1 MIIKL
6 DNLTIRAYSIPPQTT
21 NIDQNLAPFIA
32 QHLEIEESDILDYKI
47 LSKAIDARR
56 GAPAL
61 VYKLTATLH
70 DNKAARACAEYK
82 IPEEELEKTLETK
95 LTFPDA
101 PAGLKN
107 PLIIGSGPAGLMAAL
122 VLAQSGCEPVIL
134 ERGYDVE
141 KRTVDIDKFHQSRK
155 FNPESNYL
163 LGEGGAG
170 TFSDGKLYTRTN
182 DKRARFVLN
191 TFTEAGAPN
200 EILYLKRPHIGS
212 DKLPDMIR
220 NIREQ
225 IEHAGGKFLFGTR
238 VKELIIED
246 NKCKG
251 VITQEG
257 ERIEAPAVIAAH
269 GLGGRSL
276 THKLIEQNVEFALKG
291 FQVGCRIEHPQAI
304 IDENQYR
311 VATRPTWLGAA
322 EYHLSNR
329 KNDLW
334 NIAGASSFC
343 MCPGGIIVPASLEP
357 GHLSTNGMSTYAR
370 DGKFASS
377 CLIVSQAD
385 DMFSNPHQAYK
396 FLRGLEKK
404 AFELG
409 GGDYTAPAQG
419 ARAFVKGR
427 MGLRNEETSYS
438 FGLKAARID
447 KLLPEKTTEALTAAL
462 RRFDH
467 SFHGFLKHGT
477 IVGIESFISSPIR
490 FLRNAETLSTS
501 VDKLYASGEGAGYAG
516 GILSAAVDGIK
527 ISEKILEAKY

>member
-6 DNLTIRAYSIPPQTT
+6 DSLKIRAYSIPPEEVA
-21 NIDQNLAPFIA
+21 IDQHLSPFIA
-32 QHLEIEESDILDYKI
+32 QHLGVEESDIIDYQI
-47 LSKAIDARR
+47 LSKAIDSRR

-61 VYKLTATLH
+61 IYKLTANLH
-70 DNKAARACAEYK
+70 DNEAAKSCIEYK
-82 IPEEELEKTLETK
+82 ISDEEIQKNLNSK
-95 LTFPDA
+95 LDLADA

-122 VLAQSGCEPVIL
+122 VLAQSGCEPIIL
-134 ERGYDVE
+134 ERGHDVE
-141 KRTVDIDKFHQSRK
+141 KRTLDIDKFHQTRK
-155 FNPESNYL
+155 FNPDSNYL

-182 DKRARFVLN
+182 DPRARFVLK
-191 TFTEAGAPN
+191 TFTGAGAPH
-200 EILYLKRPHIGS
+200 EILYVKRPHIGS
-212 DKLPDMIR
+212 DKLPEMIR
-220 NIREQ
+220 CLREQ
-225 IEHAGGKFLFGTR
+225 IEHAGGKFLFATR

-251 VITQEG
+251 VITQDD

-276 THKLIEQNVEFALKG
+276 THKLIEQGVDFSLKG
-291 FQVGCRIEHPQAI
+291 FQIGCRIEHPQALV
-304 IDENQYR
+304 DENQYR
-311 VATRPTWLGAA
+311 VPTRPGWLGTA

-329 KNDLW
+329 ANNLH

-357 GHLSTNGMSTYAR
+357 GHLSTNGMSRYDR
-370 DGKFASS
+370 DGKFANS
-377 CLIVSQAD
+377 CLIVSQPD

-409 GGDYTAPAQG
+409 GGDYTAPAQD
-419 ARAFVKGR
+419 ARAFVKGK
-427 MGLRNEETSYS
+427 LALKNEETSYS
-438 FGLKAARID
+438 LGLKSARID
-447 KLLPEKTTEALTAAL
+447 EILPERTTQALVLAL
-462 RRFDH
+462 RKFDN
-467 SFHGFLKHGT
+467 SFHGFLKHGK
-477 IVGIESFISSPIR
+477 IVGIETFISSPIR
-490 FLRNAETLSTS
+490 FVRDAETLSTS
-501 VDKLYASGEGAGYAG
+501 VDKLYSSGEGAGYAG

-527 ISEKILEAKY
+527 IAEKLLEAKY